1 MYSSGVGVEVG
12 VVALVV
18 VVSGLVVVDG
28 SPSPSS
34 LGGLAKSVISSPPP
48 IGSFAE
54 VVGGEVHVVCVKQ
67 LISSGQSELFP
78 LGHGVLQDVLAS
90 SKVVPHMKLSVLSQV
105 V

>member
-1 MYSSGVGVEVG
+1 MYSSGVEVG

-18 VVSGLVVVDG
+18 SGVVVVDG
-28 SPSPSS
+28 SPSPAS
-34 LGGLAKSVISSPPP
+34 LGGLAKLVMSSPPP
-48 IGSFAE
+48 IGSFVE
-54 VVGGEVHVVCVKQ
+54 VVGGGVHVVCVKQ